1 MRSNEIIKT
10 GHPEL
15 DSFIAKYT
23 PDVADQA
30 HAAIARMRMRLPNAT
45 VLVYDNYNALAVGFA
60 SDEKVSNVILSITA
74 YPRWVT
80 LFFMYGVKLDDPDGL
95 LEGSGSQ
102 VRSIRLA
109 TPEMLD
115 DPRIE
120 ALIANAVAKADLPLS
135 RNAKGEIIIKSVSAK
150 QRPRRPVGS

>member
-1 MRSNEIIKT
+1 MATT

-23 PDVADQA
+23 PDVEEQA
-30 HAAIARMRMRLPNAT
+30 HAAIAKMRKRLPGAT
-45 VLVYDNYNALAVGFA
+45 VLVYDNYNALAVAFA
-60 SDEKVSNVILSITA
+60 ADEKVSNVILSITA

-95 LEGSGSQ
+95 LEGAGNQ
-102 VRSIRLA
+102 IRSIRLSA
-109 TPEMLD
+109 PEALD

-120 ALIANAVAKADLPLS
+120 ALIANAVAMAEVPLKP
-135 RNAKGEIIIKSVSAK
+135 NTNGGIIIKSVSAK
-150 QRPRRPVGS
+150 QRPRRPVGG

>member
-1 MRSNEIIKT
+1 MVTT
-10 GHPEL
+10 GHAEL

-23 PDVADQA
+23 SNVAAQA
-30 HAAIARMRMRLPNAT
+30 HAGIAKMRKRLPNAT

-80 LFFMYGVKLDDPDGL
+80 LFFMYGVRLDDPDGL

-102 VRSIRLA
+102 VRSVRLSA
-109 TPEMLD
+109 PEMLD

-120 ALIANAVAKADLPLS
+120 ALIANAVARTDVPLKP
-135 RNAKGEIIIKSVSAK
+135 NTTGEIIIKSISAK
-150 QRPRRPVGS
+150 QRPRRPVGG

>member
-1 MRSNEIIKT
+1 MTTT

-23 PDVADQA
+23 PNVERQA
-30 HAAIARMRMRLPNAT
+30 HAAIAKMRKRLPDAT
-45 VLVYDNYNALAVGFA
+45 VLVYDNYNALAVAFA
-60 SDEKVSNVILSITA
+60 TDEKVSNVILSITA

-95 LEGSGSQ
+95 LEGSGNQ
-102 VRSIRLA
+102 IRSIRLSA
-109 TPEMLD
+109 PEMLD

-120 ALIANAVAKADLPLS
+120 ALIANAVAMAEGPLKPNTS
-135 RNAKGEIIIKSVSAK
+135 GGIIIKSVSAK
-150 QRPRRPVGS
+150 QRPRRPVGG